1 MRTHRQTRYAMAKA
15 ADRGDDAVA
24 VLIDCFAAAV
34 QTRCARK
41 LGRDELNRVCEVA
54 CEALERDYL
63 TGEGRDIVDLVMGM
77 VPQARYSRSPS
88 HFHPF
93 VKNPTGAHYGIRSR
107 HVITAVN
114 QIKVLYAQ
122 EAMRVPKPS
131 LAREVKK
138 AEYRLAYVVGRYAR
152 MDGTMSKTEYEFL
165 RSKFPWRR
173 FDYATEYDEINPE
186 RLDVLVLLQSW
197 I

>member
-1 MRTHRQTRYAMAKA
+1 MKTHRKVRNAMAKA
-15 ADRGDDAVA
+15 ADRGDDAIA
-24 VLIDCFAAAV
+24 VLIDCFAESV
-34 QTRCARK
+34 QKQSVQR
-41 LGRDELNRVCEVA
+41 LGRNELNRICEVA

-63 TGEGRDIVDLVMGM
+63 TAEGRDIVDLVMDL

-93 VKNPTGAHYGIRSR
+93 VKNPTGASFGIRSKR
-107 HVITAVN
+107 VRTAVN
-114 QIKVLYAQ
+114 QVKVLYTQ

-131 LAREVKK
+131 LGREVKK
-138 AEYRLAYVVGRYAR
+138 AEYVLADVVGQYAR
-152 MDGTMSKTEYEFL
+152 RDGTMNKTEYEFL

-173 FDYATEYDEINPE
+173 FDYAAEYDEINPE